1 MKVQKFVI
9 FVKKNH
15 AKFTKYCKIKDH
27 CHYIE
32 EYGGAAHSI
41 CGLKYNALKI
51 FLQFFT
57 TDLIM
62 IIILS

>member
-1 MKVQKFVI
+1 MQKFVI
-9 FVKKNH
+9 FVKKLH
-15 AKFTKYCKIKDH
+15 AKFTKYCKVKDH

-32 EYGGAAHSI
+32 KYGGASHSI
-41 CGLKYNALKI
+41 CGLKYNAPK
-51 FLQFFT
+51 FFT